1 MLRCSKATLNNI
13 MTAKGDDW
21 LHLKV
26 GVGED
31 VVRVA
36 PTLLGVAG
44 SPLAVRHQ
52 EHQGEHQLLSEK
64 ITPVL

>member
-1 MLRCSKATLNNI
+1 

-21 LHLKV
+21 HHLEV

-31 VVRVA
+31 VVRVG

-52 EHQGEHQLLSEK
+52 EHQGEHQLVSEK
-64 ITPVL
+64 ITPAL

>member
-1 MLRCSKATLNNI
+1 

-36 PTLLGVAG
+36 PTLLVVAS

-52 EHQGEHQLLSEK
+52 EHQGEHQLVSEK
-64 ITPVL
+64 ITAAL

>member
-1 MLRCSKATLNNI
+1 
-13 MTAKGDDW
+13 MTAKGEDQH
-21 LHLKV
+21 HLEV

-31 VVRVA
+31 VVRVG

-52 EHQGEHQLLSEK
+52 EHQGEHQLVSEK
-64 ITPVL
+64 ITPALCTLVPPC